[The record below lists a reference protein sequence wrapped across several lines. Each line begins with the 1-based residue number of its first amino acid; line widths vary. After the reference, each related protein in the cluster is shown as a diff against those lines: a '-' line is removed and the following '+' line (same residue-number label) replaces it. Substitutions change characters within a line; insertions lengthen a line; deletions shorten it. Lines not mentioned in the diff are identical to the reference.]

1 MKDFLD
7 ILKSNLEER
16 GQSINEII
24 KDEIVSENT
33 LYKYRKRN
41 PNLKTLIKIAN
52 YLEFS
57 IDYLFDLTEENDFHP
72 YLESEN
78 FYTNLINL
86 ISAKKISGR
95 KFCSDLNYS
104 KDNLNRW
111 KNGVQPSVR
120 TLVEIAKYLN
130 CTIDELIR

>member
-52 YLEFS
+52 YL
-57 IDYLFDLTEENDFHP
+57 
-72 YLESEN
+72 N
-78 FYTNLINL
+78 FL
-86 ISAKKISGR
+86 
-95 KFCSDLNYS
+95 
-104 KDNLNRW
+104 
-111 KNGVQPSVR
+111 
-120 TLVEIAKYLN
+120 
-130 CTIDELIR
+130 

>member
-16 GQSINEII
+16 GKSINEII

-72 YLESEN
+72 YLAPEN